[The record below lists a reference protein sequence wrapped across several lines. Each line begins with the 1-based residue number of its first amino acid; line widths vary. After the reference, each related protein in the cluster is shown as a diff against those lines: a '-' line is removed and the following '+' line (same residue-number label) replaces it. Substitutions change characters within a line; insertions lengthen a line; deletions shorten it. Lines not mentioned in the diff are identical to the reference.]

1 VAPASSTCSITSWL
15 PVATANI
22 PFDWLSTIN
31 VQGPAAADTNLP
43 DAVVTSSADKGEGA
57 GVLLLTVPRHQFLT
71 VDNMKHA
78 VSIETLASNE
88 NDS

>member
-1 VAPASSTCSITSWL
+1 M
-15 PVATANI
+15 
-22 PFDWLSTIN
+22 
-31 VQGPAAADTNLP
+31 ADTNLS